1 MLLKTNTLK
10 IVVLTIIEC
19 LIKTTIIFHLK
30 KNNLNIPKE
39 LISLF
44 INQYTVSQ
52 LYNILLKMIRFVCR
66 IVSKLYR
73 YLLMIWRKNKSKT
86 K

>member
-10 IVVLTIIEC
+10 IVVLTIIKC
-19 LIKTTIIFHLK
+19 LIKTIIVSYLK

-44 INQYTVSQ
+44 IN
-52 LYNILLKMIRFVCR
+52 
-66 IVSKLYR
+66 
-73 YLLMIWRKNKSKT
+73 
-86 K
+86 